1 MLLKSKKLSLIA
13 VLALLGATLVAPP
26 AWAEDVNCTTGSFT
40 VTDNVITGNSNC
52 AGEAVIPNTVT
63 AIGNRA
69 FNAASALETVTF
81 AAGSALSSIANNAFD
96 GATSLT
102 SITIPN
108 SVTSIGS
115 YAFNEATALTSI
127 TIPNSVTSMGTRT
140 FKGAT
145 ALKTVTFGAGSALTS
160 IGLSA
165 FDGATSLTSI
175 TIPNSITSIG
185 SSAFEGATSLIS
197 ITFEGNAPT
206 IGTSAFSSVGANAVA
221 NIGLA
226 AEGFGTATT
235 WNGLTIVRTV
245 ACTTGSFTVTDNVIT
260 GSSNCAGEAVIPNSV
275 TSIGNSAFYNATSL
289 AAITI
294 PNSVTSIGNYA
305 FDLNTSLASVTF
317 ESDSL
322 LTSIGAYAFG
332 NTSLASIT
340 IPNSVTS
347 IGAGAFNNA
356 SALTSIII
364 PNSVTSIGNYAF
376 DLNTSLAS
384 VTFESDSL
392 LTSIGAYAFGNTS
405 LASITIP
412 NSVTS
417 IGAGAFFNT
426 TSLTSITI
434 PNSVTSIGNGA
445 FNNAS
450 ALTSIIIPNSV
461 TSIGGYA
468 FYNSTSLTSVTFE
481 GNAPATVGTSA
492 FLNVGT
498 DAVANIGFAATD
510 FGEGTTWN
518 GLTIVRA
525 SGRPEVTRVTDY
537 NIYEGF
543 KLELFGT
550 DLDTV
555 IGLQLRGSVYLK
567 IDSKSAT
574 SIITTIPGGIAA
586 GEYSLYII
594 YAGGT
599 QLHLWPFTMQAPI
612 TPVISDELKAWT
624 KNLNDGTAKIY
635 AKNIVGAGKIRF
647 MLNGEEIAWVR
658 AVSAADPKLRTA
670 NGAHYLVRTVDLVE
684 GQKNI
689 LEVYLDGVRI
699 KRTAYSY

>member
-347 IGAGAFNNA
+347 IGAGAF
-356 SALTSIII
+356 
-364 PNSVTSIGNYAF
+364 
-376 DLNTSLAS
+376 
-384 VTFESDSL
+384 
-392 LTSIGAYAFGNTS
+392 
-405 LASITIP
+405 
-412 NSVTS
+412 
-417 IGAGAFFNT
+417 FNT